1 MMNSTSK
8 ITHIEPK
15 GVWSNGQNTFQK
27 YQVSMANGESLQ
39 FLAKGQFKKNVGDD
53 ITYEKNAQYN
63 TGKLVR
69 EEQTFA
75 PQPKTAQKED
85 VQTYIIRQSM
95 LKAAVDYHAGFQT
108 NIEDVLTTAR
118 QFINFVNNG

>member
-1 MMNSTSK
+1 MNLTSK

-27 YQVSMANGESLQ
+27 YQVTMANGESLQ
-39 FLAKGQFKKNVGDD
+39 FLAKGEFKRSVGQD
-53 ITYEKNAQYN
+53 ITYEKNEKYG

-69 EEQTFA
+69 DEQTFTPA
-75 PQPKTAQKED
+75 PQQKED

-95 LKAAVDYHAGFQT
+95 LKAAVDYHAGYQT
-108 NIEDVLTTAR
+108 SIDDVLQTAR
-118 QFINFVNNG
+118 QFITFVHNG

>member
-1 MMNSTSK
+1 MNLTSK

-27 YQVSMANGESLQ
+27 YQVTMANGESLQ
-39 FLAKGQFKKNVGDD
+39 FLAKGEFKRSVGQD
-53 ITYEKNAQYN
+53 ITYEKNEKYG

-69 EEQTFA
+69 EEQTFTPA
-75 PQPKTAQKED
+75 PQQKED

-95 LKAAVDYHAGFQT
+95 LKAAVDYHAGYQT
-108 NIEDVLTTAR
+108 SIDDVLQTAR
-118 QFINFVNNG
+118 QFITFVHNG

>member
-1 MMNSTSK
+1 MLTSK

-15 GVWSNGQNTFQK
+15 GVWNNGQATFQK

-39 FLAKGQFKKNVGDD
+39 FLAKGEFKRSVGQD
-53 ITYEKNAQYN
+53 ITYEKNEKYGTA
-63 TGKLVR
+63 KMVR
-69 EEQTFA
+69 DEQSFKPAA
-75 PQPKTAQKED
+75 PQQKED

-108 NIEDVLTTAR
+108 DIEDILTTAR

>member
-1 MMNSTSK
+1 MNLTRK

-27 YQVSMANGESLQ
+27 YQVTMANGESLQ
-39 FLAKGQFKKNVGDD
+39 FLAKGEFKRSVGQD
-53 ITYEKNAQYN
+53 ITYEKNEKYG

-69 EEQTFA
+69 EEQTFTPA
-75 PQPKTAQKED
+75 PQQKED

-95 LKAAVDYHAGFQT
+95 LKAAVDYHAGYQT
-108 NIEDVLTTAR
+108 SIDDVLQTAR
-118 QFINFVNNG
+118 QFITFVHNG

>member
-1 MMNSTSK
+1 MLTSK

-27 YQVSMANGESLQ
+27 YQVTMANGESLQ
-39 FLAKGQFKKNVGDD
+39 FLAKGEFNRSLGQD
-53 ITYEKNAQYN
+53 ITYEKNEKYG

-69 EEQTFA
+69 EEQTFTPA
-75 PQPKTAQKED
+75 PQQKED

-95 LKAAVDYHAGFQT
+95 LKAAVDYHAGYQT
-108 NIEDVLTTAR
+108 SIDDVLQTAR
-118 QFINFVNNG
+118 QFIIFVHNG

>member
-1 MMNSTSK
+1 MTTSK

-27 YQVSMANGESLQ
+27 YQVTMANGESLQ
-39 FLAKGQFKKNVGDD
+39 ILAKGEFKRSVGQD
-53 ITYEKNAQYN
+53 ITYEKNEKYG

-69 EEQTFA
+69 EEQTFTPA
-75 PQPKTAQKED
+75 PQQKED

-95 LKAAVDYHAGFQT
+95 LKAAVDYHAGYQT
-108 NIEDVLTTAR
+108 SIDDVLQTAR
-118 QFINFVNNG
+118 QFITFVHNG

>member
-1 MMNSTSK
+1 MNLTSK

-27 YQVSMANGESLQ
+27 YQVTMANGESLQ
-39 FLAKGQFKKNVGDD
+39 FLAKGEFKRSVGQD
-53 ITYEKNAQYN
+53 ITYEKNEKYG

-69 EEQTFA
+69 EEQTFTPT
-75 PQPKTAQKED
+75 PQQKED

-95 LKAAVDYHAGFQT
+95 LKAAVDYHAGYQT
-108 NIEDVLTTAR
+108 SIDDVLQTAR
-118 QFINFVNNG
+118 QFITFVHNG

>member
-1 MMNSTSK
+1 MLTSK

-27 YQVSMANGESLQ
+27 YQVTMANGESLQ
-39 FLAKGQFKKNVGDD
+39 FLAKGEFKRSVGQD
-53 ITYEKNAQYN
+53 ITYEKNEKYG

-69 EEQTFA
+69 EEQTFTPA
-75 PQPKTAQKED
+75 PQQKED

-95 LKAAVDYHAGFQT
+95 LKAAVDYHAGYQT
-108 NIEDVLTTAR
+108 SIDDVLQTAR
-118 QFINFVNNG
+118 QFITFVHNG

>member
-1 MMNSTSK
+1 MNLTSK

-27 YQVSMANGESLQ
+27 YQVTMANGESLQ
-39 FLAKGQFKKNVGDD
+39 FLAKGEFKRSVGQD
-53 ITYEKNAQYN
+53 ITYEKNEKYG

-69 EEQTFA
+69 EEQTFTQA
-75 PQPKTAQKED
+75 PQQKED

-95 LKAAVDYHAGFQT
+95 LKAAVDYHAGYQT
-108 NIEDVLTTAR
+108 SIDDVLQTAR
-118 QFINFVNNG
+118 QFITFVHNG

>member
-1 MMNSTSK
+1 MNLTSK

-27 YQVSMANGESLQ
+27 YQVTMANGESLQ
-39 FLAKGQFKKNVGDD
+39 FLAKGEFKRSVGQD
-53 ITYEKNAQYN
+53 ITYEKNEKYG

-69 EEQTFA
+69 EEQTFTPA
-75 PQPKTAQKED
+75 PQQKED

-95 LKAAVDYHAGFQT
+95 LKAAVDYHAGYQT
-108 NIEDVLTTAR
+108 SLDDVLQTAR
-118 QFINFVNNG
+118 QFITFVHNG

>member
-1 MMNSTSK
+1 MNLTSK

-27 YQVSMANGESLQ
+27 YQVTMANGESLQ
-39 FLAKGQFKKNVGDD
+39 FLAKGEFKRSIGQD
-53 ITYEKNAQYN
+53 ITYEKNEKYG

-69 EEQTFA
+69 EEQTFTSA
-75 PQPKTAQKED
+75 PQQKED

-95 LKAAVDYHAGFQT
+95 LKAAVDYHAGYQT
-108 NIEDVLTTAR
+108 SIDDVLQTAR
-118 QFINFVNNG
+118 QFITFVHNG

>member
-1 MMNSTSK
+1 MNLTSK

-27 YQVSMANGESLQ
+27 YQVTMANGESLQ
-39 FLAKGQFKKNVGDD
+39 FLAKGEFKRSVGQD
-53 ITYEKNAQYN
+53 ITYEKNEKYG

-69 EEQTFA
+69 EEQTFTPA
-75 PQPKTAQKED
+75 PQQKED

-95 LKAAVDYHAGFQT
+95 LKAAVDYHAGYQT
-108 NIEDVLTTAR
+108 SIEDVLQTAR
-118 QFINFVNNG
+118 QFITFVHNG